1 LPDAVVHAHAG
12 HAHAPAQ
19 VHAHHPAQ
27 QHHFESLAQQKE
39 ASTLGMWTFLL
50 TEILF
55 FGGLFMAYMLYRI
68 WYHDAFVAASTSITL
83 FWGALNTVVLIGS
96 SLTMALAV
104 RAAQTSQ
111 RKALI
116 GWLIA
121 TMVLGAVFLGVK
133 VIEYADKFEHHHVP
147 GPDFVWDSHAAE
159 GATGAGGVYE
169 AGGAGAAAGQH
180 GGGTTHAA
188 TAAQR
193 DPALQQHTQIF
204 FSLYFTMTGLHALH
218 MIVGIGLMSVITL
231 MAWQGRFDAAYY
243 TPVEM
248 SGLYWHFVDIVW
260 IYLFP
265 LLYLIDRS

>member
-1 LPDAVVHAHAG
+1 LSDAVVHADAHG
-12 HAHAPAQ
+12 HAHA
-19 VHAHHPAQ
+19 AHHPAL
-27 QHHFESLAQQKE
+27 QHHFESMPQQKE
-39 ASTLGMWTFLL
+39 AAVLGMWTFLI

-68 WYHDAFVAASTSITL
+68 WYHAAFVAASSSITL

-104 RAAQTSQ
+104 RSAQTSQ
-111 RKALI
+111 RKATVV
-116 GWLIA
+116 WLIL
-121 TMVLGAVFLGVK
+121 TMILGAVFLGVK

-147 GPDFVWDSHAAE
+147 GPDFVWESHPAGAE
-159 GATGAGGVYE
+159 GGV
-169 AGGAGAAAGQH
+169 AGAAARAVGGAEH
-180 GGGTTHAA
+180 GAAGAPATH
-188 TAAQR
+188 TAAAA
-193 DPALQQHTQIF
+193 PSNTELQQHTQIF

-218 MIVGIGLMSVITL
+218 MIIGIALLAVITW
-231 MAWQGRFDAAYY
+231 MAWLGKFDAQYY